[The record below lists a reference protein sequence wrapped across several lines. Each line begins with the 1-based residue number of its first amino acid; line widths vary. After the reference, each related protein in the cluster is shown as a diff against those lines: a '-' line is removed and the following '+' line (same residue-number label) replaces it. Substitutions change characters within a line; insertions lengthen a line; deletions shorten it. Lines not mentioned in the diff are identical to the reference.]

1 MKNKICATFIVCS
14 ILIIFGLSL
23 PAKAQAAP
31 TDVTR
36 IYKGLY
42 ESFGGGT
49 LDDVMPDGAEALLEE
64 VPDSDSISNAL
75 SLRSIVNLLS
85 GGVYKIVGSVL
96 ADFAKVML
104 IVLVFVLAE
113 ALREGLGAEF
123 ASTPLNL
130 TAVLSVSIAVYGVME
145 ETIHMCTEAIGDA
158 TSMLDVA
165 IPVIAAAGAAS
176 GKVVSSMVLPGGIAV
191 IIGLFGKLNAYLLL
205 PVLSV
210 YFALSLASS
219 LMPDKALNGI
229 CKALKETIVFAM
241 GFFTTIAAGLLS
253 LQKIVAGASESVVT
267 GAAKF
272 TIGSVIPIVGGIIT
286 DALETVI
293 GCVDVIRAAVGVAGV
308 VGLMILLGPP
318 IIRVLL
324 YSLLFKFASATAALG
339 GEGGVPTFLSAVSDV
354 WGILA
359 AVTICQCI
367 YLITATAIMAG

>member
-1 MKNKICATFIVCS
+1 MKNKSSAVFIVCS
-14 ILIIFGLSL
+14 ILMIFGLAL
-23 PAKAQAAP
+23 PARAQASESDIA
-31 TDVTR
+31 R
-36 IYKGLY
+36 IYRGLY
-42 ESFGGGT
+42 ESFGGGA
-49 LDDVMPDGAEALLEE
+49 LEDVMPDGASTLLEE
-64 VPDSDSISNAL
+64 VPDSGSISNAL
-75 SLRSIVNLLS
+75 SLRSIVNVLS

-104 IVLVFVLAE
+104 IVLIFILAE
-113 ALREGLGAEF
+113 ALREGVGAKF
-123 ASTPLNL
+123 AETSLNL
-130 TAVLSVSIAVYGVME
+130 TAVLSVSIAVYSVME
-145 ETIHMCTEAIGDA
+145 DAIRMCTEAISDA
-158 TSMLDVA
+158 VSLLDVA

-176 GKVVSSMVLPGGIAV
+176 GKMVSSMVLPGGIAV
-191 IIGLFGKLNAYLLL
+191 VIGLFGKLNAYLLL
-205 PVLSV
+205 PVMSV

-219 LMPDKALNGI
+219 LMPDGALSGI
-229 CKALKETIVFAM
+229 CKAIKETVVFAM
-241 GFFTTIAAGLLS
+241 GLFTTVAAGLLS
-253 LQKIVAGASESVVT
+253 LQKIVAGASETVVT

-272 TIGSVIPIVGGIIT
+272 TLGSVIPIVGGIIT
-286 DALETVI
+286 DAFETVV

-324 YSLLFKFASATAALG
+324 YSLLFKFASATAALS